1 MLFILK
7 QLSFEVLIILAMMQV
22 SWVIIP
28 RPIKAIIRQA
38 TKIFIKA
45 NRKVRNRVRKH
56 VKRMEKEKATHMEQ
70 PSSTNVITVQFPSGK
85 IRKYASK

>member
-22 SWVIIP
+22 SWWVIP

-38 TKIFIKA
+38 TKTSIKA
-45 NRKVRNRVRKH
+45 NRKVRNHVRKH
-56 VKRMEKEKATHMEQ
+56 VKRVEKEKVTHMEQ